1 MIITNPNSV
10 SITRFRSD
18 RTLKLILYICLF
30 ICSVVAAGCASVY
43 YVVSTVP
50 GENLRTT
57 AELMSDAGNKKV
69 NVSIV
74 DDTVLTGTLVSI
86 ENDSTLLS
94 PPKGEELLLI
104 PNEIIGKI
112 SWNDPSKG
120 ILEGSVFGAV
130 VGLLL
135 YASPEE
141 SGAKIGT
148 GLNGFL
154 NIFIPSIGIGAVL
167 GAIQGHTTEYYFH
180 PEPSKPAEESDM
192 TGKIIPPKTPSAG
205 VAPAKGEE

>member
-1 MIITNPNSV
+1 M
-10 SITRFRSD
+10 RFCSD
-18 RTLKLILYICLF
+18 RMLKLILCLCFF
-30 ICSVVAAGCASVY
+30 ICSIVAAGCASVY

-69 NVSIV
+69 DVSLV

-86 ENDSTLLS
+86 ENDSTLLWPLNS
-94 PPKGEELLLI
+94 EERLLI
-104 PNEIIGKI
+104 PNESIGKI
-112 SWNDPSKG
+112 SWKDPSKG
-120 ILEGSVFGAV
+120 ILEGSIFGAA

-180 PEPSKPAEESDM
+180 PEPSEPRGESDL
-192 TGKIIPPKTPSAG
+192 TGIIIPLKPPSAG
-205 VAPAKGEE
+205 VAPAEGEE